1 MKERKKKNREM
12 KSENWKIKIGKKE
25 NEREEKREI
34 KERRGRIEER
44 MEGRKKNNGKK
55 K

>member
-1 MKERKKKNREM
+1 M

-55 K
+55 G